1 MKSHKHQNLREIT
14 VPEGFCKMS
23 RTPATSW
30 LRNLPLS
37 ALLNNDLLKK
47 SVKIREIT
55 YLIEKV
61 REIKLTS
68 LMQFEPDS

>member
-1 MKSHKHQNLREIT
+1 
-14 VPEGFCKMS
+14 MS

-37 ALLNNDLLKK
+37 ALLNNDLLKNF
-47 SVKIREIT
+47 VKIREIT
-55 YLIEKV
+55 YFIEKV